1 MQTVLMNV
9 RLESVSDCPFRTIP
23 NSFVDAFVLY
33 CILLYVRRAEIP
45 PSDEFKPFVAD

>member
-9 RLESVSDCPFRTIP
+9 RLESVSDSPFRTIP
-23 NSFVDAFVLY
+23 NSFVD
-33 CILLYVRRAEIP
+33 LLYVRRAEIP